1 MKQFRQTILQV
12 EFYSTILQIFK
23 QSISQGTPFF
33 ESLAKKSPV
42 SLDDM
47 FKRADKYAMLKDD
60 VRATSQLILVIN
72 RAKKNNKVRNSK
84 LQTTNPDKVD
94 EVKMDGSSSH

>member
-23 QSISQGTPFF
+23 QSISSGTPFF
-33 ESLAKKSPV
+33 QSLAKKSPI
-42 SLDDM
+42 SFDDL
-47 FKRADKYAMLKDD
+47 FKREDKYAMLKDN

-72 RAKKNNKVRNSK
+72 RATKNNKVGRSK
-84 LQTTNPDKVD
+84 PSNN
-94 EVKMDGSSSH
+94 